1 MKSPAILLVAPV
13 LRSRA
18 IENDVWRHATL
29 DIRLLLRQILME
41 KDEIRKPVVTD
52 ILDFFRS
59 HSDKDAGKAARA
71 RNPRDMPKGMVTPQ
85 RFSFLTWEY
94 MLLVGVCAMGT
105 ALVLSREE
113 FPRTWARH
121 ARR

>member
-1 MKSPAILLVAPV
+1 MFGFLFLVA
-13 LRSRA
+13 
-18 IENDVWRHATL
+18 
-29 DIRLLLRQILME
+29 QILME
-41 KDEIRKPVVTD
+41 KDEIRKPVMKD
-52 ILDFFRS
+52 ILEFFRS
-59 HSDKDAGKAARA
+59 HSGKEAGKTARQ
-71 RNPRDMPKGMVTPQ
+71 RRPRELPKGMVTPQ